1 MENYRLEVR
10 SKFNNS
16 RVHLLDSS
24 GESKASVSVGNGKIN
39 SSSEE
44 YRLVLSKLVRER
56 FSGLL
61 GSDAVETASDET
73 SPIEAARR
81 IPGNSIDGMSKFD
94 PESLHKGIVAEQR
107 TAGILST
114 IMNGSDGKALH
125 SIIVD
130 GRRDIDHVFFCD
142 RGVFAI
148 NTKYRRLTHDIEGKF
163 RGDWAQKVLDDARV
177 VAQTSAFDHSGM
189 LDTDSLFHPVIAL
202 WSEPTSLVPSYKH
215 ERASLVPGELIADFI
230 LAGPA
235 VMSVD
240 AASAMFETLRLRI
253 NKTLAGATK

>member
-24 GESKASVSVGNGKIN
+24 GESKASVSVGNGKID

-44 YRLVLSKLVRER
+44 HRLVLSKLVRER
-56 FSGLL
+56 FSRLL
-61 GSDAVETASDET
+61 ESDVETASDDT

-114 IMNGSDGKALH
+114 IMNGADGKALH

-148 NTKYRRLTHDIEGKF
+148 NTKYRRLTHDIERKF
-163 RGDWAQKVLDDARV
+163 RGDWAQKALDDARV
-177 VAQTSAFDHSGM
+177 VAQASAFNHSEM
-189 LDTDSLFHPVIAL
+189 LNNDSLFHPTVAL
-202 WSEPTSLVPSYKH
+202 WSEPTSSVPSIQH
-215 ERASLVPGELIADFI
+215 GRVSLVPGELIADFI
-230 LAGPA
+230 MSRPA

-253 NKTLAGATK
+253 NKTLAGVTK